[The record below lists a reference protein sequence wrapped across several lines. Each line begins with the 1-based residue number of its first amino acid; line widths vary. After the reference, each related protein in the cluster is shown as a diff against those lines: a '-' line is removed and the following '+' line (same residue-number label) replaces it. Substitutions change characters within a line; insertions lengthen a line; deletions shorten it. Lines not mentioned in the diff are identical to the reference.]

1 MPPAA
6 VHCAYVACAAS
17 IKRSSLGLALHLVYY
32 VDEEIGGE
40 GWEHGRTGGSSS
52 TFCRNNREEV
62 FIYCAA
68 TVATVAAAGDTKSCP
83 EIFILIKLI
92 NMVQLCGAR
101 GADP

>member
-1 MPPAA
+1 M
-6 VHCAYVACAAS
+6 
-17 IKRSSLGLALHLVYY
+17 KK
-32 VDEEIGGE
+32 E
-40 GWEHGRTGGSSS
+40 GARGCEHGRTGGSSS
-52 TFCRNNREEV
+52 TFCQNNREEV